1 MDIKSFLQY
10 VSYVVYFL
18 IVSIL
23 TYYMQWI
30 TVLFVGSIRFT
41 AADSFPGDLSRSSL
55 AIMSFVFS
63 IMHFVVL
70 TIYLLLH
77 NILVS
82 LFKIKFHYKIA
93 LVFNTVVAVSLIIY
107 FINMFLY

>member
-1 MDIKSFLQY
+1 MDIKSFLQFL
-10 VSYVVYFL
+10 SYVVYFL

-30 TVLFVGSIRFT
+30 TVLFVGNIRFT

-55 AIMSFVFS
+55 VIMSFMFS
-63 IMHFVVL
+63 IMHFVVV

-77 NILVS
+77 HLLVS
-82 LFKIKFHYKIA
+82 LCKIKFHYKIA
-93 LVFNTVVAVSLIIY
+93 LAFNTVVAVSLIIY
-107 FINMFLY
+107 FIKVFLY